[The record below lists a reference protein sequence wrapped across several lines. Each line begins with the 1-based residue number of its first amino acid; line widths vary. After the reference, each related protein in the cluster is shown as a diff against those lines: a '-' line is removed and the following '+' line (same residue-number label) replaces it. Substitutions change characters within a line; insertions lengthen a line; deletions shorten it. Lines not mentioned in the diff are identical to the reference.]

1 MKQRLRR
8 KNQLYIS
15 RKKSSLRAYSYKIG
29 ASALHPCGRCPQSG
43 VVRRGGQG
51 LARKGLRRCAAQAF
65 RGRDERIKDNFHN
78 SIKQRRPLRRKCTN
92 PITITFFLKKKS
104 NRILAF
110 SSTEALYRHAAQG
123 VSGTERKHI
132 KSSSIFFI
140 EQKNKS
146 NKAYAFSPIRAK
158 PRGGANRR
166 EKNKRAFVPR
176 GTSHSGG
183 VRLPVKTQKNS
194 AARRLCRRA
203 APIPADGYRLRAVFL
218 PKSLTYAYP
227 AAASIR
233 EMRMP

>member
-29 ASALHPCGRCPQSG
+29 ASALHPADHAAL
-43 VVRRGGQG
+43 RRGPQG
-51 LARKGLRRCAAQAF
+51 WRAPPKGLRRGAAQAF

-92 PITITFFLKKKS
+92 PITITFIHKKKS
-104 NRILAF
+104 NRSLAF
-110 SSTEALYRHAAQG
+110 PPKPCAAQRRRAS
-123 VSGTERKHI
+123 VKRRKNI

-140 EQKNKS
+140 KNKS

-158 PRGGANRR
+158 PHGGSGRR
-166 EKNKRAFVPR
+166 EKNERAFVPR
-176 GTSHSGG
+176 DNVAQRRRSIAGQNT
-183 VRLPVKTQKNS
+183 KNS